1 MCVFVRG
8 TFYWQSENIFYT
20 MRVPTKMEVHAR
32 VTRVLFSNQVTQVS
46 FSPSCLCFP
55 DVDEC
60 SLQTHTCW
68 NHSVCVNL
76 PGGYDCVCTS
86 GPGCSGDCQQD
97 KGIRRN
103 GEDWKP
109 SFDRC
114 ALCSCKVEHVWML
127 SPLQYSYY
135 TVIAGTDWYL
145 WQLWVN
151 PRHLDHCRKVL
162 KSYTQAV
169 VS

>member
-1 MCVFVRG
+1 MMCVFARG
-8 TFYWQSENIFYT
+8 TFQDTFYWQSGAFSRHSGYEGPHKDAIT
-20 MRVPTKMEVHAR
+20 VRAC
-32 VTRVLFSNQVTQVS
+32 VTRVPFSNQGRKVS
-46 FSPSCLCFP
+46 FSLSRLSFP

-60 SLQTHTCW
+60 NLQTHTCW

-114 ALCSCKVEHVWML
+114 ALCSCKVERVWVQ
-127 SPLQYSYY
+127 SPLQKNDQESR
-135 TVIAGTDWYL
+135 I
-145 WQLWVN
+145 QLLSPQWGNCSGPEV
-151 PRHLDHCRKVL
+151 
-162 KSYTQAV
+162 A
-169 VS
+169 

>member
-8 TFYWQSENIFYT
+8 TFQDTFHWRSGAFSRHFEYEGPHKDGSTVQACAT
-20 MRVPTKMEVHAR
+20 GAP
-32 VTRVLFSNQVTQVS
+32 FSNQVTKVS
-46 FSPSCLCFP
+46 FSLSHLSFP

-60 SLQTHTCW
+60 NLQTHTCW
-68 NHSVCVNL
+68 NHSMCVNL

-114 ALCSCKVEHVWML
+114 VLCSCKVEWLGAIPTAVQL
-127 SPLQYSYY
+127 SRLLSHNGE
-135 TVIAGTDWYL
+135 IAVA
-145 WQLWVN
+145 Q
-151 PRHLDHCRKVL
+151 R
-162 KSYTQAV
+162 
-169 VS
+169 